1 MASQR
6 SLAVLS
12 LGASAARTARNR
24 PETEASR
31 PGRMDAMPLLAQCRH
46 ARHVVGRGHGQKI
59 AAGEYPATRFAAAQ
73 VRRALLPLAAE
84 VVVLA

>member
-1 MASQR
+1 
-6 SLAVLS
+6 
-12 LGASAARTARNR
+12 
-24 PETEASR
+24 
-31 PGRMDAMPLLAQCRH
+31 MDAMPLLAQCRH

-59 AAGEYPATRFAAAQ
+59 AAGGYPATRFAAAQ